1 MKIYIYKIYSCF
13 KFILQKN
20 QLKKAK
26 LCTNVTMYP
35 PTTVSVGPIRSQK
48 GRGVR
53 KTRKCTTKRKRK
65 RRQSTKRKI
74 NVNKLIQ
81 KILRAK

>member
-26 LCTNVTMYP
+26 LCT
-35 PTTVSVGPIRSQK
+35 TVSVGPIRSQK

-53 KTRKCTTKRKRK
+53 KIRKRITKRTRK

-74 NVNKLIQ
+74 NVSKLIQ

>member
-1 MKIYIYKIYSCF
+1 MKIYIYRIYSCL

-53 KTRKCTTKRKRK
+53 KIRKRTTKQKRQ
-65 RRQSTKRKI
+65 RRQTTKRKI
-74 NVNKLIQ
+74 NLNKLIH

>member
-1 MKIYIYKIYSCF
+1 MKIYIYRIYSCL

-53 KTRKCTTKRKRK
+53 KTRKRTTKRKIK

-74 NVNKLIQ
+74 NVSKLIQ

>member
-1 MKIYIYKIYSCF
+1 
-13 KFILQKN
+13 
-20 QLKKAK
+20 
-26 LCTNVTMYP
+26 MYP
-35 PTTVSVGPIRSQK
+35 PTNVSVGPIRSQK

-53 KTRKCTTKRKRK
+53 KTRKPTTKRKRK

-74 NVNKLIQ
+74 NVNKLIR

>member
-1 MKIYIYKIYSCF
+1 
-13 KFILQKN
+13 
-20 QLKKAK
+20 
-26 LCTNVTMYP
+26 MYP

-48 GRGVR
+48 ERGVR
-53 KTRKCTTKRKRK
+53 KTRKRTTKRKRK

-81 KILRAK
+81 KILCGAISSVWYQALRRDMKKLLFF

>member
-53 KTRKCTTKRKRK
+53 KTRKRTTKRTRK

>member
-53 KTRKCTTKRKRK
+53 KTRKRTTKRKIK

-74 NVNKLIQ
+74 NLNKLIQ

>member
-53 KTRKCTTKRKRK
+53 KTRKRTTKRKIK

-74 NVNKLIQ
+74 NVSKLIQ

>member
-1 MKIYIYKIYSCF
+1 
-13 KFILQKN
+13 
-20 QLKKAK
+20 
-26 LCTNVTMYP
+26 MYP

-53 KTRKCTTKRKRK
+53 MTRKRTTKRNGK
-65 RRQSTKRKI
+65 RRQTTKRKI
-74 NVNKLIQ
+74 NFSKLIH

>member
-13 KFILQKN
+13 KFILQKK

-53 KTRKCTTKRKRK
+53 KIRKRITKRTRK

-74 NVNKLIQ
+74 NVSKLIQ

>member
-1 MKIYIYKIYSCF
+1 
-13 KFILQKN
+13 
-20 QLKKAK
+20 
-26 LCTNVTMYP
+26 MYP

-48 GRGVR
+48 GCGVR
-53 KTRKCTTKRKRK
+53 KIRKRITKRTRK

-74 NVNKLIQ
+74 NVSKLIQ

>member
-1 MKIYIYKIYSCF
+1 
-13 KFILQKN
+13 
-20 QLKKAK
+20 
-26 LCTNVTMYP
+26 MYP

-53 KTRKCTTKRKRK
+53 KIRKRTTKRTRK

>member
-1 MKIYIYKIYSCF
+1 
-13 KFILQKN
+13 
-20 QLKKAK
+20 
-26 LCTNVTMYP
+26 MYP

-53 KTRKCTTKRKRK
+53 KIRKRTTKRKRQ
-65 RRQSTKRKI
+65 RRQTTKRKI
-74 NVNKLIQ
+74 NLNKLIH

>member
-53 KTRKCTTKRKRK
+53 KIRKRITKRTRK

-74 NVNKLIQ
+74 NVSKLIQ

>member
-13 KFILQKN
+13 KFILQKKK
-20 QLKKAK
+20 LKKAK

-48 GRGVR
+48 GHGVR
-53 KTRKCTTKRKRK
+53 KTRKRVTKRKRK
-65 RRQSTKRKI
+65 RKLPTKRKI
-74 NVNKLIQ
+74 NLNKLIR
-81 KILRAK
+81 KILTAK

>member
-1 MKIYIYKIYSCF
+1 
-13 KFILQKN
+13 
-20 QLKKAK
+20 
-26 LCTNVTMYP
+26 MYP
-35 PTTVSVGPIRSQK
+35 PTTVSVGPIRFKK

-53 KTRKCTTKRKRK
+53 KTRKRTTKRKIK

-74 NVNKLIQ
+74 NLSKLIQ